1 MHCGIGDRRVD
12 SINVIFQVAL
22 AEMQSSAKQLALSE
36 VFAEDS
42 EHERT
47 FDGFSDSD
55 IDGDGHQVR
64 HVVYKCTWSEV
75 FGSSS
80 HGSVLFCFVCLF

>member
-1 MHCGIGDRRVD
+1 
-12 SINVIFQVAL
+12 
-22 AEMQSSAKQLALSE
+22 MQSSAKQLALSE

-55 IDGDGHQVR
+55 FDGDGRQVR
-64 HVVYKCTWSEV
+64 HVVYKCTESEV
-75 FGSSS
+75 NGLLSFTKSKFL
-80 HGSVLFCFVCLF
+80 VLHPVVVFCFAWDEFYFEVKQRHFIV